1 MQPTTHHASTMMMN
15 QVDLRSLVS
24 KHGTPLY
31 VMNETYIRHQIRLF
45 KASFIHSKIQ
55 TTIFYASKAFLTLA
69 MAQLIHEEGL
79 HIDVV
84 SLGELMTVIKA
95 GFPSE
100 KILFHGNNKT
110 SLELDVALKHHVGY
124 IVIDNPFEYENLI
137 NKVTQTQKVMVRIN
151 PGVEAHTHEY
161 ISTTKHDSKFGMS
174 IYGQDTVE
182 LIQAITSHPHLEFCG
197 IHCHIGSQI
206 FDPTSFQKEARLL
219 LEMIHQLNVNH
230 NINVTHLN
238 LGGGFG
244 VRYTH
249 EDDPFDIQV
258 HFKHILDYIQD
269 TCDELGLDY
278 PHVSIEPGR
287 SLVAQAG
294 VTIYSIGATKT
305 TYSNKKFVFV
315 DGSMADHMRTALYQ
329 AKYEAKILERPL
341 AAIEQTYAIAGK
353 ACETG
358 DILIHECPLP
368 QPHVGE
374 HLVVFTTG
382 AYHYSMASNYNRL
395 LKPAVIFV
403 SEHDARVVVKAQTID
418 DLLAQDVL
426 V

>member
-1 MQPTTHHASTMMMN
+1 MQPTTLLTSTMMMN
-15 QVDLRSLVS
+15 QVDLSTLVQQY
-24 KHGTPLY
+24 GTPLY
-31 VMNETYIRHQIRLF
+31 VMNELYIRHQARLF
-45 KASFIHSKIQ
+45 KESFVHPLLP
-55 TTIFYASKAFLTLA
+55 TTIYYASKAFLTLA
-69 MAQLIHEEGL
+69 MAQLVHEEGL
-79 HIDVV
+79 HLDLV
-84 SLGELMTVIKA
+84 SLGELMTAIKA
-95 GFPSE
+95 GFPAE
-100 KILFHGNNKT
+100 HILFHGNNKT
-110 SLELDVALKHHVGY
+110 PLELDVALKHQVGI
-124 IVIDNPFEYENLI
+124 IVIDNPFECELLMS
-137 NKVTQTQKVMVRIN
+137 KVTQSQKVMVRIN

-174 IYGQDTVE
+174 IYGEDTVE
-182 LIQAITSHPHLEFCG
+182 MIKSIVAHPYLEFLG

-219 LEMIHQLNVNH
+219 LEMIQNLKVNH
-230 NINVTHLN
+230 NVQVSHLN

-249 EDDPFDIQV
+249 EDDPFDIQI
-258 HFKHILDYIQD
+258 HFKHILDFIQY
-269 TCDELGLDY
+269 TCEELNIDY

-294 VTIYSIGATKT
+294 VTIYTIGATKT
-305 TYSNKKFVFV
+305 TYTHKQFAFV
-315 DGSMADHMRTALYQ
+315 DGSMADHIRTALYQ

-341 AAIEQTYAIAGK
+341 DPANQVFAIAGK

-358 DILIHECPLP
+358 DILIHECALPLP
-368 QPHVGE
+368 NVGE

-403 SEHDARVVVKAQTID
+403 NEHDARVVVKAQTID

-426 V
+426 

>member
-1 MQPTTHHASTMMMN
+1 MNSTTQHASTIMMN
-15 QVDLRSLVS
+15 QVDLRSLV
-24 KHGTPLY
+24 KEHGTPLY
-31 VMNETYIRHQIRLF
+31 VMNEDYIRHQARLF
-45 KASFIHSKIQ
+45 KASFKHSKIQ

-69 MAQLIHEEGL
+69 MAKLIHDEGL
-79 HIDVV
+79 YIDVV
-84 SLGELMTVIKA
+84 SLGELMTCIKV
-95 GFPSE
+95 GFPPE

-110 SLELDVALKHHVGY
+110 SLELDIALKHHVGY
-124 IVIDNPFEYENLI
+124 IVIDNPFECENLMR
-137 NKVTQTQKVMVRIN
+137 KVTQPQKVMVRIN

-174 IYGQDTVE
+174 IYGEDTVE
-182 LIQAITSHPHLEFCG
+182 LIKSIEAHPNLEFCG

-206 FDPTSFQKEARLL
+206 FDPISFQKEARLL
-219 LEMIHQLNVNH
+219 LEMIQQLKVSH
-230 NINVTHLN
+230 KINVAHLN

-258 HFKHILDYIQD
+258 HFKHILDYIQE
-269 TCDELGLDY
+269 TCDEFGLDY

-341 AAIEQTYAIAGK
+341 AKIEHIYAVAGK

-403 SEHDARVVVKAQTID
+403 SENDSRVVVKAQTIE